1 MKNSS
6 SQSSSF
12 PFESWF
18 DFYIKNYKKITLVI
32 TIFLL
37 GIIVLLG
44 WTSAKKIR
52 ETVIEDF
59 NNQQLVL
66 ARYAAAQIE
75 NSINILKREL
85 SLLSFSPA
93 VQYYEKVQMVRRI
106 GIVFP
111 RIKEEGAIGIRFVEN
126 KNKRTHITDDS
137 GYRIE
142 RMSKEDVDYLG
153 WAEWKENKGKI
164 QMSDVSQTTYNDK
177 QKLILRMVL
186 PVWQVSVDEAHP
198 KATNDFSGVL
208 IFVVD
213 ATNMVE
219 KIVGG
224 IISGKTGYTWVIDN
238 KGIFLYHPVVEF
250 IGKSAFEARREK
262 KPTISFARI
271 NEIQKEMIL
280 KGKEGTSWYISGW
293 HRGQEGEIIKKLIAY
308 TPIHWHFD
316 KEDRSHIWSV
326 AVVAPMSEV
335 EGAIRGIQLRQVLL
349 EGIGIIVTLSAGF
362 LIVGILLRWSSTIK
376 KEVDE
381 KTRELKKSEYQCRS
395 LIEHAGDI
403 IYTLDK
409 NGNILSM
416 NSYGY
421 QFLKK
426 EPEEILTHPIFEF
439 FPSESAELQMKEIK
453 DVFEKNVSDQVTCN
467 IFLDG
472 NEYWLSINFSGLLDE
487 TGNVYKVL
495 GIARDITERKKIEQQ
510 MAHTEKLASV
520 GTLAA
525 GVAHEINNPLT
536 IILGFIDFLLEKT
549 PPDSDAYELMKTI
562 EKQGLNA
569 KRIVENLLGFARFTE
584 HKEVDVDVNKNMES
598 VLAVVGNNLS
608 INKITVNKDLSELLP
623 IVKGDP
629 AELQQVFFNIITN
642 AISVMKGGG
651 ILSVMTRAVDDGRKV
666 EIQISDTG
674 TGIPK
679 EYRSKIFDPF
689 FTTKKV
695 GEGTGLGLSIS
706 YGIISKHGGTITFET
721 KTKEEAVASGTTFI
735 ITLPAAKQ
743 I

>member
-280 KGKEGTSWYISGW
+280 KWKEGTSWYISGW

-608 INKITVNKDLSELLP
+608 INKITVNKDLSELLH

-706 YGIISKHGGTITFET
+706 YGIISKNGGTITFET

>member
-1 MKNSS
+1 MKNSF
-6 SQSSSF
+6 SQSPSF

-18 DFYIKNYKKITLVI
+18 DFYIKNYKKITFVI

-37 GIIVLLG
+37 GVIVLLG
-44 WTSAKKIR
+44 WTSANKIR
-52 ETVIEDF
+52 ELVIDEF

-66 ARYAAAQIE
+66 ARHAASQVE
-75 NSINILKREL
+75 NSLNILKREL

-93 VQYYEKVQMVRRI
+93 VQYYEKVQMGRRI

-111 RIKEEGAIGIRFVEN
+111 SIKEEGALEIRFVEN
-126 KNKRTHITDDS
+126 KNKNTHVTDNNGFRTEKPSQID
-137 GYRIE
+137 IN
-142 RMSKEDVDYLG
+142 YLE
-153 WAEWKENKGKI
+153 WAGWKENNGKI
-164 QMSDVSQTTYNDK
+164 KMSEITLETYGSK
-177 QKLILRMVL
+177 QKLIMKMAL

-198 KATNDFSGVL
+198 MATNEFSGVL
-208 IFVVD
+208 LFDID
-213 ATNMVE
+213 ATKLVE
-219 KIVGG
+219 KVTAGLK
-224 IISGKTGYTWVIDN
+224 SGKTGYAWVIDD
-238 KGIFLYHPVVEF
+238 KGIFLYHIENEF
-250 IGKSAFEARREK
+250 IGKSAFEARKEK
-262 KPTISFARI
+262 KPTISFSRI

-280 KGKEGTSWYISGW
+280 TGKEGTSWYISGW
-293 HRGQEGEIIKKLIAY
+293 HRGQEGEIKKLIAY
-308 TPIHWHFD
+308 APIPLNKDNGYKH
-316 KEDRSHIWSV
+316 WSV
-326 AVVAPMSEV
+326 ALVAPISEV
-335 EGAIRGIQLRQVLL
+335 EDTIRGIQIRQVLL
-349 EGIGIIVTLSAGF
+349 EGIGIIVTLCAGF

-426 EPEEILTHPIFEF
+426 EPGDILTHSILEF
-439 FPSESAELQMKEIK
+439 FPSESAELQMKEVK

-467 IFLDG
+467 IFLDE
-472 NEYWLSINFSGLLDE
+472 NEYWLSINFSGLLDD
-487 TGNVYKVL
+487 TGNVYRVL

-510 MAHTEKLASV
+510 MVHTEKLASV

-536 IILGFIDFLLEKT
+536 IILGFTDLLLEKT
-549 PPDSDAYELMKTI
+549 PQDSNVYELLKTI

-584 HKEVDVDVNKNMES
+584 HKEVDVDVNKNMEA
-598 VLAVVGNNLS
+598 VLTVVGNNLS
-608 INKITVNKDLSELLP
+608 INKITVNKDLSESLP
-623 IVKGDP
+623 IIKGDSG
-629 AELQQVFFNIITN
+629 ELQQVFFNMITN

-651 ILSVMTRAVDDGRKV
+651 ALTVMTRAIDEGQKV
-666 EIQISDTG
+666 EIRISDTG

-679 EYRSKIFDPF
+679 EFRLKIFDPF

-721 KTKEEAVASGTTFI
+721 KTKEETGTSGTTFI
-735 ITLPAAKQ
+735 IMLPAAK
-743 I
+743 

>member
-651 ILSVMTRAVDDGRKV
+651 ILSVITRAVDDGRKV

>member
-1 MKNSS
+1 MKNSF
-6 SQSSSF
+6 SQSPSF

-18 DFYIKNYKKITLVI
+18 DFYIKNYKKITFII

-44 WTSAKKIR
+44 WTSANKIR
-52 ETVIEDF
+52 ELVIEKF
-59 NNQQLVL
+59 NSQQLVL
-66 ARYAAAQIE
+66 ARHAASQIE
-75 NSINILKREL
+75 NSLNVLKREL

-93 VQYYEKVQMVRRI
+93 VQYYEKVQMGRRI

-111 RIKEEGAIGIRFVEN
+111 SIKEEGALEIRFVEN
-126 KNKRTHITDDS
+126 KNKNTHVTDNNGFRTEKPSQID
-137 GYRIE
+137 IN
-142 RMSKEDVDYLG
+142 YLE
-153 WAEWKENKGKI
+153 WAGWKENNGKI
-164 QMSDVSQTTYNDK
+164 KMSEITLETYGSK
-177 QKLILRMVL
+177 QKLIMKMAL

-198 KATNDFSGVL
+198 MATNEFSGVL
-208 IFVVD
+208 LFIID
-213 ATNMVE
+213 ATTLVE
-219 KIVGG
+219 KVTAGLK
-224 IISGKTGYTWVIDN
+224 SGKTGYAWIIDD
-238 KGIFLYHPVVEF
+238 KGIFLYHIENEF
-250 IGKSAFEARREK
+250 IGKSAFEARKEK
-262 KPTISFARI
+262 KPTISFSRI

-280 KGKEGTSWYISGW
+280 TGKEGTSWYISGW
-293 HRGQEGEIIKKLIAY
+293 HRGQEGEIKKLIAY
-308 TPIHWHFD
+308 APIPLNKDNGYKH
-316 KEDRSHIWSV
+316 WSV
-326 AVVAPMSEV
+326 ALVAPISEV
-335 EGAIRGIQLRQVLL
+335 EDTIRGIQIRQVLL
-349 EGIGIIVTLSAGF
+349 EGIGIIVTLCAGF

-426 EPEEILTHPIFEF
+426 EPGDILTHSILEF
-439 FPSESAELQMKEIK
+439 FPSESAELQMKEVK

-467 IFLDG
+467 IFLDE
-472 NEYWLSINFSGLLDE
+472 NEYWLSINFSGLLDD
-487 TGNVYKVL
+487 TGNVYRVL

-510 MAHTEKLASV
+510 MVHTEKLASV

-536 IILGFIDFLLEKT
+536 IILGFTDLLLEKT
-549 PPDSDAYELMKTI
+549 PQDSNVYELLKTI

-584 HKEVDVDVNKNMES
+584 HKEVDVDVNKNMEA
-598 VLAVVGNNLS
+598 VLTVVGNNLS
-608 INKITVNKDLSELLP
+608 INKITVNKDLSESLP
-623 IVKGDP
+623 IIKGDP
-629 AELQQVFFNIITN
+629 GELQQVFFNMITN

-651 ILSVMTRAVDDGRKV
+651 ALTVMTRAIDEGQKV
-666 EIQISDTG
+666 EIRISDTG

-679 EYRSKIFDPF
+679 EFRLKIFDPF

-706 YGIISKHGGTITFET
+706 YGIISKHGGIITFET
-721 KTKEEAVASGTTFI
+721 KTKEETGTSGTTFI
-735 ITLPAAKQ
+735 IMLPAAK
-743 I
+743 

>member
-1 MKNSS
+1 
-6 SQSSSF
+6 
-12 PFESWF
+12 
-18 DFYIKNYKKITLVI
+18 
-32 TIFLL
+32 LL

-439 FPSESAELQMKEIK
+439 FPSESVELQMKEIK

>member
-1 MKNSS
+1 MKNSF
-6 SQSSSF
+6 SQSPSF

-18 DFYIKNYKKITLVI
+18 DFYIKNYKKITFII

-37 GIIVLLG
+37 GVIVLLG
-44 WTSAKKIR
+44 WTSANKIR
-52 ETVIEDF
+52 ELVIVGF
-59 NNQQLVL
+59 NSQQLVL
-66 ARYAAAQIE
+66 ARHAASQIE
-75 NSINILKREL
+75 NSLNVLKREL

-93 VQYYEKVQMVRRI
+93 VQYYEKVQMGRRI

-111 RIKEEGAIGIRFVEN
+111 SIKEEGALEIRFVEN
-126 KNKRTHITDDS
+126 KNKNTHVTDNNGFRTEKPSQID
-137 GYRIE
+137 IN
-142 RMSKEDVDYLG
+142 YLEWAG
-153 WAEWKENKGKI
+153 WEENKGKI
-164 QMSDVSQTTYNDK
+164 KMSEITLETYGNK
-177 QKLILRMVL
+177 QKLIMKMAL

-198 KATNDFSGVL
+198 MATNEFSGVL
-208 IFVVD
+208 LFVID
-213 ATNMVE
+213 ATTLVE
-219 KIVGG
+219 KVTAGLK
-224 IISGKTGYTWVIDN
+224 SGKTGYAWVIDN
-238 KGIFLYHPVVEF
+238 KGIFLYHIENEF
-250 IGKSAFEARREK
+250 IGKSAFEARKEK
-262 KPTISFARI
+262 KPTISFSRI

-280 KGKEGTSWYISGW
+280 TGKEGTSWYISGW
-293 HRGQEGEIIKKLIAY
+293 HRGQEGEIKKLIAY
-308 TPIHWHFD
+308 APIPLNKNNGYKH
-316 KEDRSHIWSV
+316 WSV
-326 AVVAPMSEV
+326 ALVAPINEV
-335 EGAIRGIQLRQVLL
+335 EDTIRGIQIRQVLL
-349 EGIGIIVTLSAGF
+349 EGIGIIVTLCAGF

-426 EPEEILTHPIFEF
+426 EPREILTHSISEF
-439 FPSESAELQMKEIK
+439 FPSDSVELQMKEVK

-467 IFLDG
+467 IFLDE

-487 TGNVYKVL
+487 TGNVYRVL

-510 MAHTEKLASV
+510 MVHTEKLASV

-536 IILGFIDFLLEKT
+536 IILGFTDLLLEKT
-549 PPDSDAYELMKTI
+549 PQDSNVYELLKTI

-584 HKEVDVDVNKNMES
+584 HKEVDVDVNKNMEA
-598 VLAVVGNNLS
+598 VLTVVGNNLS
-608 INKITVNKDLSELLP
+608 INKITVNKDLSESLP
-623 IVKGDP
+623 IIKGDP
-629 AELQQVFFNIITN
+629 GELQQVFFNMITN

-651 ILSVMTRAVDDGRKV
+651 ALTVMTRAIDEGQKV
-666 EIQISDTG
+666 EIRISDTG

-679 EYRSKIFDPF
+679 EFRLKIFDPF

-721 KTKEEAVASGTTFI
+721 KTKEETGTSGTTFI
-735 ITLPAAKQ
+735 IMLPAAK
-743 I
+743 